1 MNKQNKKTH
10 RCREQVGDYQMG
22 GGLGGW
28 VKKVKELRS
37 TNFQLKNSHRD
48 VK

>member
-10 RCREQVGDYQMG
+10 RCREVVGDYQMG

-28 VKKVKELRS
+28 VKKGIKKYKFSVK
-37 TNFQLKNSHRD
+37 K
-48 VK
+48 